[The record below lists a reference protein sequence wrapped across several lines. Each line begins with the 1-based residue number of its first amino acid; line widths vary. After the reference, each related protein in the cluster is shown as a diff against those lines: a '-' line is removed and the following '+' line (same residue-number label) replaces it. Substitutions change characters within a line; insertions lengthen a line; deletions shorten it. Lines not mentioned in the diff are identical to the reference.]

1 MTTSIKELKIDL
13 LAFSSVEACRNF
25 VVTVDVSRHFLSLA
39 NVAEKVSQDQYFM
52 LLIDQWLSMMPG
64 RVFIEENAPTVNTEP
79 KAQLL
84 TERLSIIKPK
94 VCWAG
99 TLRYSGDKY
108 TGMKI
113 FNPVRP
119 DRLPLSDSLYILGSV
134 NENQL
139 ENIVISGG
147 KPVLCAV
154 DESLVIFDKM
164 VIISPSSD
172 GSDCR
177 MYLLVCLRTGEY
189 GMHAIQSPSTFLS
202 VYKSAIDAVSK
213 AALMDRQSY
222 LRAIAV
228 GGHAKIAKAGGES
241 SLDAILTKKQF
252 NVMKTVSRMDET
264 VLPFFEKLKRAKKV
278 EDKDESNQNFENTI
292 VNKRINKIRKCSQKD
307 INGVFKQQA
316 GASSLEEMVYSGKR
330 FRRLLGTTY
339 NSHRL
344 GHGRA
349 ISKDQLSEGV
359 LASEYVGELEL
370 GNVGRGA

>member
-1 MTTSIKELKIDL
+1 MTTCIKELTIDL
-13 LAFSSVEACRNF
+13 STFPSVAACRDY
-25 VVTVDVSRHFLSLA
+25 VATVDLSRHFLSLA
-39 NVAEKVSQDQYFM
+39 NVAEKVSQDQYFT

-64 RVFIEENAPTVNTEP
+64 RVFAQEKAPTLNIEP
-79 KAQLL
+79 KARLV
-84 TERLSIIKPK
+84 TERLTIVEPK

-99 TLRYSGDKY
+99 SLRYPGDKCS
-108 TGMKI
+108 GMKI

-119 DRLPLSDSLYILGSV
+119 DRLPLSESLYILGSV
-134 NENQL
+134 NDDQL

-147 KPVLCAV
+147 RPVLCAV
-154 DESLVIFDKM
+154 DESFIIFDKM

-177 MYLLVCLRTGEY
+177 LYLLVCLRTGEY
-189 GMHAIQSPSTFLS
+189 GMHAIQSPATFLS

-213 AALMDRQSY
+213 AGLMDRPSY

-228 GGHAKIAKAGGES
+228 GGYAKIAQAGGES

-252 NVMKTVSRMDET
+252 NVMKTISRMDAT
-264 VLPFFEKLKRAKKV
+264 VLPFFEKLKRKKKV
-278 EDKDESNQNFENTI
+278 EDKDESNHNFENTT

-316 GASSLEEMVYSGKR
+316 SASSLEEIVYSGKR

-344 GHGRA
+344 GQGRA
-349 ISKDQLSEGV
+349 ISKDQLSEGM
-359 LASEYVGELEL
+359 LASEYLGELEL
-370 GNVGRGA
+370 GTVGRGA